1 MTSDEPDSAAA
12 PEFRAPPSLPRPQ
25 TPRSGRTMLIVGLI
39 AFLLGL
45 AAMGW
50 IATRW
55 KGGMAYF
62 AATPAA
68 APAAPQTG
76 TVSLAPA
83 VPAMTPASADAL
95 AARVHELEARL
106 TQIDMSAK
114 GAAGNAARAE
124 ALLVAFAARRAL
136 DRGVP
141 LGYLEGQLRERFGQS
156 QPDAVNVIF
165 EAAAKPVTLEELQIG
180 LEDLGPALSGGGPE
194 SDWWSSFQR
203 ELFDLVVIRRAGTPS
218 PAPAERLRRARQKL
232 GGGQV
237 DAALAEV
244 ARMPGQAE
252 ATNWMEAARRY
263 IDARHALDTIE
274 AAAIVPPK
282 PGVPQDGAVLPI
294 PST

>member
-1 MTSDEPDSAAA
+1 MTIDYSAADGTAA
-12 PEFRAPPSLPRPQ
+12 PEFPGQHAPQPAPQ
-25 TPRSGRTMLIVGLI
+25 RSGRALLIVGLI

-62 AATPAA
+62 AGTPAA
-68 APAAPQTG
+68 APVAPQPVAQG
-76 TVSLAPA
+76 MLAPA
-83 VPAMTPASADAL
+83 TTMTPASADAL
-95 AARVHELEARL
+95 AARVHELETRL
-106 TQIDMSAK
+106 AQIDVRAQ
-114 GAAGNAARAE
+114 GAAGNAGRAE

-141 LGYLEGQLRERFGQS
+141 LGYLEGQLRDRFGQS

-165 EAAAKPVTLEELQIG
+165 EAAAKPVALEELQIG

-194 SDWWSSFQR
+194 GDWWSSFQR
-203 ELFDLVVIRRAGTPS
+203 ELSDLVVIRRAGTPS
-218 PAPAERLRRARQKL
+218 PAPAERLKRARQKL

-263 IDARHALDTIE
+263 IDARHALDAIE
-274 AAAIVPPK
+274 GAAIQPPK
-282 PGVPQDGAVLPI
+282 PGVLQDDAPI